1 MNLTIYK
8 NALRNGLMNPFSL
21 IINCAIPLILTIFGS
36 NVGFGAMDVGRQF
49 FLIAMLVMWGAFV
62 MSKSVQS
69 DKQDGVLIRILA
81 GPVTMRGY
89 LVQNFFA
96 ALTPMVIL
104 SLAIGMLGLIL
115 HSWDFIFT
123 LGLVLCYIFLAATS
137 VGLSFVWSCFFKDK
151 EASTAGVSI
160 LLTATAAIGG
170 FFLPL
175 AILPTPIFYVGAL
188 FPAHWA
194 SRAIEQLL
202 IYGTM
207 TNMYWLGVLAMGLFT
222 TAFILFGGK
231 RRLV

>member
-21 IINCAIPLILTIFGS
+21 IVNCAVPLVLTIFGG
-36 NVGFGAMDVGRQF
+36 NIGFGPMDIGRHF
-49 FLIAMLVMWGAFV
+49 FLTAMMIMWGAFV

-104 SLAIGMLGLIL
+104 SLVLGVLNLIL
-115 HSWDFIFT
+115 YDWGFVFSVGI
-123 LGLVLCYIFLAATS
+123 VLCYILLSATS
-137 VGLSFVWSCFFKDK
+137 IGLAFVWSCFFKDK

-160 LLTATAAIGG
+160 LLTATAAVGG
-170 FFLPL
+170 LFLPL
-175 AILPTPIFYVGAL
+175 AILPTPLFYFGAL

-194 SRAIEQLL
+194 SRAIDELL
-202 IYGTM
+202 VYGTM
-207 TNMYWLGVLAMGLFT
+207 TNMYWLGILAMGLFT
-222 TAFILFGGK
+222 IAFILFGGK